1 MCQYIF
7 IYAFFYISSSPL
19 LYQGNVQDE
28 LAARLVR
35 NRGPITAKIT
45 ASGTTR
51 RAASG
56 EDAVRSFSLVA
67 WKFAGDDGLVRGIM
81 EEQIVDDDGDDED
94 EDRVDGEGG
103 VDRRRR
109 RRGLTVDV
117 DCMARD
123 GRVAVVGGTVRGG
136 GGGSPSPGGGPTPRR
151 RAYVRVGDGGDGGGD
166 YISGVLLDVDLDLDL
181 DGGGVAAGAGG
192 GRCRAPAVADAL
204 AGMEGSGS
212 GDVVVGSLVSV
223 CSKRDGDWDR
233 CLLKKARIEEAIDRV
248 DRAIE

>member
-1 MCQYIF
+1 MPIYFYICL
-7 IYAFFYISSSPL
+7 FYISSSPL

-45 ASGTTR
+45 ASGTAR

-56 EDAVRSFSLVA
+56 GDAARSFSLVA

-81 EEQIVDDDGDDED
+81 EEQIVDDDGDDDED
-94 EDRVDGEGG
+94 DDRVDGEGG

-123 GRVAVVGGTVRGG
+123 GKVAVVGGTVRGG
-136 GGGSPSPGGGPTPRR
+136 GGGSPPPAGGGPTPPR

-166 YISGVLLDVDLDLDL
+166 YISGLLLDVDLDLDL
-181 DGGGVAAGAGG
+181 DGVAAGAGG

-204 AGMEGSGS
+204 AGMEESGS

>member
-1 MCQYIF
+1 MPF
-7 IYAFFYISSSPL
+7 LHHPL
-19 LYQGNVQDE
+19 QGNVQDE
-28 LAARLVR
+28 HAARLVR

-45 ASGTTR
+45 ASGTR

-56 EDAVRSFSLVA
+56 EDQAVRFFSLVA

-81 EEQIVDDDGDDED
+81 EEQIVDDDDQ
-94 EDRVDGEGG
+94 VDGGG
-103 VDRRRR
+103 VDRH
-109 RRGLTVDV
+109 RGLTVDV
-117 DCMARD
+117 DCMVRD
-123 GRVAVVGGTVRGG
+123 GKVAIVGGTVRDQD
-136 GGGSPSPGGGPTPRR
+136 GSSSGSDGVPPPR

-166 YISGVLLDVDLDLDL
+166 YISGVLLLLNDLELD
-181 DGGGVAAGAGG
+181 DGVVAAVGGGG
-192 GRCRAPAVADAL
+192 CRATAVADAF
-204 AGMEGSGS
+204 AGIEESDG

>member
-1 MCQYIF
+1 MPIYFYICL
-7 IYAFFYISSSPL
+7 FYISSSPL

-56 EDAVRSFSLVA
+56 GDAARSFSLVA

-94 EDRVDGEGG
+94 DDRVDGEGG

-123 GRVAVVGGTVRGG
+123 GKVAVVGGTVRGG
-136 GGGSPSPGGGPTPRR
+136 GGGSPSPGGGPTPPR

-166 YISGVLLDVDLDLDL
+166 YISGVLLDVGLDLDL
-181 DGGGVAAGAGG
+181 DGGGVAAGG

-204 AGMEGSGS
+204 AGMEESGS